1 VPVPRA
7 DHADALASMAL
18 DMMAYAMQGPLSFR
32 VGIHS
37 GPAVAGVIG
46 TRKFQYDIW
55 GDTVNTASRME
66 SHGEPGRIQISDA
79 TYQLV
84 KGRFATTPRGTI
96 EVKGKG
102 TLTTWW
108 LEGERYLAA
117 NGSS

>member
-1 VPVPRA
+1 
-7 DHADALASMAL
+7 MAL
-18 DMMAYAMQGPLSFR
+18 EMMAYAASGSLSFR
-32 VGIHS
+32 IGINS

-66 SHGEPGRIQISDA
+66 SHSEPGRIQVSDA
-79 TYQLV
+79 TNHLIEEE
-84 KGRFATTPRGTI
+84 FATTYRGPI

-108 LEGERYLAA
+108 LDGERQPAA
-117 NGSS
+117 AVPR